1 MIKKLGIKPLL
12 IVLCLLHVAINIYA
26 QTPTIQSFSP
36 LSANTGSN
44 ILIQGTNFGNNPA
57 AVSVWFGPVK
67 GQVIQLSSTQITA
80 RVPVGAAAAP
90 VIVWKDS
97 LFASSS
103 RLFTPLFNAN
113 NAAFDPFDFTEPQL
127 QAPGLNPFV
136 FDFDMDGKPD
146 YSAVKGSN
154 QLVFYRNNSDATRF
168 DFSPSFTLT
177 PNNRVIDQAAADFN
191 GDQKP
196 DLALIVQNFNFSY
209 ISIYPNT
216 GTPGNIQFGT
226 PIIYNLGSD
235 YPFSLCAA
243 DIDGNGKADLIVGY
257 SSSGNAF
264 SVVRQTGT
272 NGNIAFAPKT
282 NISFGTGGV
291 GTNNKVVL
299 ADLDGDNKQDVA
311 VLGSYYRPIFVYR
324 NTSTIGTATFASKIT
339 IETGRPNVITGR
351 SYDLRIADMDGDLKS
366 DLIMMHGDADTI
378 SLFRNTGSSG
388 VISFA
393 SRWVKQTPSV
403 SGAMIVGDLNGD
415 AKPDIAYLNNYDSAY
430 IIRNT
435 SASGSFQLETGVRVQ
450 SLYPMQTIHL
460 QDFDLDQKPDIM
472 VSGTDFG
479 GRNIHQLGI
488 LRNRFSGPVIQYVEP
503 ITADSG
509 TILTVKGK
517 RFSNVQ
523 SVRLGQTN
531 AASFQVIHD
540 SLMQVVVGNGSSGS
554 VNAQSSLGQDAY
566 PGFTYSLPIPR
577 IDSFTPKKGPLG
589 TWITIYGN
597 KFSTQEDVKVRIGSV
612 SAKVISA
619 NWNSIVA
626 EVPVGTNTMPIT
638 VNIPSRKLQAQTNSP
653 FVVTYPGADSL
664 ITNQDFGDTLQRE
677 LPSYGTNILAQDL
690 DGDAKSDIAL
700 PIYFNT
706 NKISV
711 FRNQTDSTPL
721 FFDARQDWSTY
732 SGSFGGGSGNV
743 VGLTSADIDGD
754 SRFDLISVSAFPD
767 SLSVF
772 INQSDS
778 GLIRFAR
785 KVDFTTGSDPT
796 DLVSGDLDLDG
807 KPDLVCTNATAGTI
821 SVYKNITDSSGVKM
835 LPRFDSASNI
845 GSQSLL
851 MQDLNGDRLPDLI
864 ITNYN
869 NNRITV
875 YQNNS
880 TCGRISFARRKTF
893 STGTGPGYL
902 ESADLDGDGKM
913 DLVVENAGS
922 KSLSILRNVSTT
934 SEILFEN
941 AVDSPIGSFM
951 YGLALGDLDGDGLP
965 DLLASNLVFT
975 ASLTIY
981 KNESTPG
988 NIRWGK
994 RSNLSKFA
1002 YPQMLHLADINGD
1015 GKLDILTETDN
1026 RKLAVLLNRTGLPSH
1041 SWMCRTSDTLT
1052 LFSELTGSRY
1062 QWEIDSGNGF
1072 RSIAESSQWQGVQ
1085 TNRLRLRNM
1094 PSSRTGDRYRCIV
1107 DGRISKMQEVG
1118 FQRRWIGTTNTAWE
1132 NPANWSCGQVPD
1144 RYSDVIIPAGTVVVS
1159 SQVEIRSLQVRP
1171 GARVQVKPG
1180 FQIRTL
1186 VD

>member
-1 MIKKLGIKPLL
+1 MIKKHQIQTLYVFFLL
-12 IVLCLLHVAINIYA
+12 LFIASKGKS
-26 QTPTIQSFSP
+26 QTPIIQSFSP
-36 LSANTGSN
+36 FSATIGSN
-44 ILIQGTNFGNNPA
+44 ILIQGTNFGSNPA
-57 AVSVWFGPVK
+57 VLSIWFGPVK
-67 GQVIQLSSTQITA
+67 GQIIQSSSTQIVA
-80 RVPVGAAAAP
+80 KVPVGAAAAP
-90 VIVWKDS
+90 IVIWKDS
-97 LFASSS
+97 LCAYSS
-103 RLFTPLFNAN
+103 RLFNPLSNAN
-113 NAAFDPFDFTEPQL
+113 HAAFDPVDFSDPQV
-127 QAPGLNPFV
+127 QTPGLNPFV

-146 YSAVKGSN
+146 YSAAKGSN
-154 QLVFYRNNSDATRF
+154 QLVFYRNISDATRF

-177 PNNRVIDQAAADFN
+177 PNYRVIDQAVADFN

-196 DLALIVQNFNFSY
+196 DLAIIVQNFNFSG
-209 ISIYPNT
+209 ITIYPNT

-226 PIIYNLGSD
+226 PVYYSLGSD
-235 YPFSLCAA
+235 YPYSLASA

-264 SVVRQTGT
+264 SVIRQTGT
-272 NGNIAFAPKT
+272 NGNIAFATKT

-291 GTNNKVVL
+291 GTNNKVVVR
-299 ADLDGDNKQDVA
+299 DLDGDNKQDVA

-324 NTSTIGTATFASKIT
+324 NTSTIGAATFASKTT

-351 SYDLRIADMDGDLKS
+351 SYDLRVADMDGDLKS
-366 DLIMMHGDADTI
+366 DLIMMHGDADSI

-403 SGAMIVGDLNGD
+403 SGSMVVGDLNGD
-415 AKPDIAYLNNYDSAY
+415 AKPDVAYLNNYDSVY
-430 IIRNT
+430 VIRNIST
-435 SASGSFQLETGVRVQ
+435 SGSFQLETGVRYQ

-488 LRNRFSGPVIQYVEP
+488 LRNRFNAPVIRYVEP

-517 RFSNVQ
+517 RFLDVQ
-523 SVRLGQTN
+523 SVHLGQSN
-531 AASFQVIHD
+531 SASFQVIHD
-540 SLMQVVVGNGSSGS
+540 SLMQVMVGNGSSG
-554 VNAQSSLGQDAY
+554 NITAQSILGADAY
-566 PGFTYSLPIPR
+566 PGFTYSLPIPK
-577 IDSFTPKKGPLG
+577 IDSFTPKKGPIG
-589 TWITIYGN
+589 THITIYGN
-597 KFSTQEDVKVRIGSV
+597 KFSTQDDVKVRIGSV

-626 EVPVGTNTMPIT
+626 EVPVGINTMPIT
-638 VNIPSRKLQAQTNSP
+638 VNIPSRKLQAQTNAP
-653 FVVTYPGADSL
+653 FVVTFLGADSL
-664 ITNQDFGDTLQRE
+664 ITNMDFGDTIQRE

-690 DGDAKSDIAL
+690 DGDAKADIAL
-700 PIYFNT
+700 PIYFST

-711 FRNQTDSTPL
+711 FRNQTDSMPL
-721 FFDARQDWSTY
+721 LFAARQDWSTY

-796 DLVSGDLDLDG
+796 DLVAGDLDLDG
-807 KPDLVCTNATAGTI
+807 KPDLVCTNATAGTL

-835 LPRFDSASNI
+835 LPRFDSASSI
-845 GSQSLL
+845 GSQTLL

-893 STGTGPGYL
+893 VTGTGPGYV

-922 KSLSILRNVSTT
+922 KSLSLLRNVSTT

-941 AVDSPIGSFM
+941 AVDSPIGSFL

-965 DLLASNLVFT
+965 DLLASNSVFT

-1026 RKLAVLLNRTGLPSH
+1026 RKLAVLPNRTGLPSQ

-1072 RSIAESSQWQGVQ
+1072 RTIAESSQWIGVQ
-1085 TNRLRLRNM
+1085 TFRLQLRNM
-1094 PSSRTGDRYRCIV
+1094 PSSRTGDRYRCVV
-1107 DGRISKMQEVG
+1107 DGRISQTQEVG
-1118 FQRRWIGTTNTAWE
+1118 FRRRWIGTTNTAWE

-1159 SQVEIRSLQVRP
+1159 SQVEIKSLQVRP
-1171 GARVQVKPG
+1171 DARVQVKPG

-1186 VD
+1186 MD